1 MPFSSISKPATG
13 TCRYCRRTASIIAR
27 AHRDCQENFQTGW
40 TEMLAIA
47 AGAARTYQFD
57 EKTLRLTLA

>member
-1 MPFSSISKPATG
+1 MPFSSILKSVTG
-13 TCRYCRRTASIIAR
+13 TCRYCRRKASIIAR
-27 AHRDCQENFQTGW
+27 AHWDCQENFQTGW

-57 EKTLRLTLA
+57 ERTLRLTVA